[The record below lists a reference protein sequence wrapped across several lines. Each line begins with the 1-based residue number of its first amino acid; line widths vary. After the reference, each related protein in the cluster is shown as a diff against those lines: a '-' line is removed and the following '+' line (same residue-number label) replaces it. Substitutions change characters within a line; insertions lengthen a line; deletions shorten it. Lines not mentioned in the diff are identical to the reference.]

1 MLQAERTLDKSNI
14 ALITEDF
21 YKSLAS
27 IGETIRGKTG
37 VPLFIALK
45 REKLIGGPYPN
56 VSIFEAA
63 NRIMSDLV
71 ILKGIAWLLQK
82 GVFPFSSYTVEF
94 GNEDENG
101 FDIRATSGNIS
112 LVGEAFNVAPSFFQ
126 TKKSSALKKLKRD
139 GDAASYRILMFNND
153 AVSSSYC
160 PKPETG
166 FYYVL
171 VDVEV
176 GLVQIKP
183 NPSLKP
189 IVAPCA
195 APA

>member
-1 MLQAERTLDKSNI
+1 
-14 ALITEDF
+14 
-21 YKSLAS
+21 
-27 IGETIRGKTG
+27 
-37 VPLFIALK
+37 
-45 REKLIGGPYPN
+45 
-56 VSIFEAA
+56 
-63 NRIMSDLV
+63 MSDLV
-71 ILKGIAWLLQK
+71 ILKGITWLLQK

-101 FDIRATSGNIS
+101 FDIQATSGNVT

-139 GDAASYRILMFNND
+139 GYNASHRILMFNND
-153 AVSSSYC
+153 AVSSSYV
-160 PKPETG
+160 PKPEDG

-171 VDVEV
+171 VGVES

-183 NPSLKP
+183 NPALKP
-189 IVAPCA
+189 IAAPWA